1 MVIHEGFENLKLHNP
16 VVTTGIFD
24 GVHRGHRVLLDS
36 LVSKAKKLGVES
48 VVITFSPHPRLVL
61 DKDPGGLS
69 FLSSPDEKINLLEAS
84 GVDHLVVI
92 DFTIEFSAV
101 TACDFVKEV
110 LVKRIGTKHL
120 VIGYDHH
127 FGRGG
132 KGDLDTIEQC
142 AGIYG
147 LEVERVEGFNTEAGL
162 VSSSSIRNS
171 LSSGDLDDAT
181 LRLGYYYT
189 LSGRVVGGRQ
199 IGRTIGFPTANIEPV
214 YHHKLIPCNGVYA
227 VEVSISGNKYAG
239 MLSIGSNPTVNNDP
253 MKRYIEVNILDFNRD
268 IYGERV
274 TLIFR
279 KRLRDELKFENAV
292 RLAEQLKIDRENV
305 VKLFS

>member
-1 MVIHEGFENLKLHNP
+1 MVIHEGFENLKLQNP

-36 LVSKAKKLGVES
+36 LVSKAKRLGRES
-48 VVITFSPHPRLVL
+48 VVVTFSPHPRLVL
-61 DKDPGGLS
+61 DNDTKGLS
-69 FLSSPDEKINLLEAS
+69 FLSSPGEKVKLLEAS

-92 DFTIEFSAV
+92 DFTTEFSAV
-101 TACDFVKEV
+101 SACDFVKEV
-110 LVKRIGTKHL
+110 LVKNIGTKNL

-132 KGDLDTIEQC
+132 KGNFDTIEQC

-147 LEVERVEGFNTEAGL
+147 LEVERVEGFYTQGGP
-162 VSSSSIRNS
+162 VSSSSIRNA
-171 LSSGDLDDAT
+171 LSSGDLVDAT

-189 LSGRVVGGRQ
+189 LSGRVIKGRQ
-199 IGRTIGFPTANIEPV
+199 IGRTIGFPTANIEPE
-214 YHHKLIPCNGVYA
+214 YQHKLIPCKGVYA
-227 VEVSISGNKYAG
+227 VEVYVSGNKYAG

-279 KRLRDELKFENAV
+279 KRLRDELKFENAIK
-292 RLAEQLKIDRENV
+292 LAEQIKIDRENV